1 MWLKF
6 HTNFSS
12 ELEDKTWL
20 RNTIRLLEFLFQTQI
35 CLTKLQFNVL
45 SCLGFLPSTIKL
57 KSVFNCLSYI

>member
-45 SCLGFLPSTIKL
+45 SCL
-57 KSVFNCLSYI
+57 VFFTFHNKI